1 MALLS
6 SGSLTTQFGGGLTIR
21 RSRPPTAAAELR
33 ALAIQERFMR
43 IQIVALLACTFVAG
57 TSVAAQSEIPI
68 PRSVAGDKGKYF
80 LLEKKKNGNIIRA
93 LHKRVGVDSVGY
105 TLTETN
111 CATMQMRELG
121 YSEQSSSAIKEYPT
135 KWFELVPGS
144 SKSDLAN
151 FVCR

>member
-1 MALLS
+1 MHNMKIAALIVCTLLPALS
-6 SGSLTTQFGGGLTIR
+6 I
-21 RSRPPTAAAELR
+21 
-33 ALAIQERFMR
+33 
-43 IQIVALLACTFVAG
+43 
-57 TSVAAQSEIPI
+57 AAQSETPI

-80 LLEKKKNGNIIRA
+80 LLEKNKNGNVIRA
-93 LHKRVGVDSVGY
+93 LHKRIGVNTVGY

-121 YSEQSSSAIKEYPT
+121 YSEQSPSAIKENPT

-151 FVCR
+151 FLCR

>member
-1 MALLS
+1 
-6 SGSLTTQFGGGLTIR
+6 
-21 RSRPPTAAAELR
+21 
-33 ALAIQERFMR
+33 MR

-121 YSEQSSSAIKEYPT
+121 YS
-135 KWFELVPGS
+135 
-144 SKSDLAN
+144 
-151 FVCR
+151 

>member
-1 MALLS
+1 MHILK
-6 SGSLTTQFGGGLTIR
+6 
-21 RSRPPTAAAELR
+21 
-33 ALAIQERFMR
+33 
-43 IQIVALLACTFVAG
+43 IVVLFVSTFVAG
-57 TSVAAQSEIPI
+57 TSIAAQSEIPI

-105 TLTETN
+105 TITETN

-121 YSEQSSSAIKEYPT
+121 YSEQSPSAIEENPT